1 MVVPI
6 IFLVVIS
13 YVADALWP
21 KLVNSHPLLLMGM
34 NARNRNLA
42 LVATHVAPVPYY
54 VVGTLRLLVSD
65 PLFYL
70 LGWWY
75 GDGAV
80 RWVENRWGETGP
92 VLRWVEKYFGKASYP
107 LVFFAPNN
115 LICALAGS
123 VGMPPAAFLAVNITG
138 TIVRLFL
145 IRWLGDVFS
154 KPIDWFR
161 EFVGRYTMFIL
172 PITIAIVAV
181 LVWREWRRGTSEVQH
196 LRDLTEEFGE
206 DD

>member
-1 MVVPI
+1 
-6 IFLVVIS
+6 
-13 YVADALWP
+13 
-21 KLVNSHPLLLMGM
+21 MGM

-80 RWVENRWGETGP
+80 RWVENRWDEDRPGAPLGRE
-92 VLRWVEKYFGKASYP
+92 VLRQGVVPARLLRAEQP
-107 LVFFAPNN
+107 HL
-115 LICALAGS
+115 CAGRVGRYAAGS
-123 VGMPPAAFLAVNITG
+123 VPGREHHRDDRPPLPHP
-138 TIVRLFL
+138 L
-145 IRWLGDVFS
+145 LGDVFS